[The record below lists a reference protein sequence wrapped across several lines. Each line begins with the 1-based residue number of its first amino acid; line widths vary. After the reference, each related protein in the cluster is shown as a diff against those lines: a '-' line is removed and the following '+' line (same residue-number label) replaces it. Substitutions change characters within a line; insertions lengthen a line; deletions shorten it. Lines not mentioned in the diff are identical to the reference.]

1 MATVLRLTA
10 LLALLPANAALFYRP
25 VALPR
30 APSPTMVDGKNK
42 GAQHATRRSVLATL
56 AGAGVGAAA
65 QQRAN
70 AIEGVVTPTVTV
82 LLPSPSGNNELLE
95 ERKAFKDRRS
105 KDQLG
110 MRRAGIA
117 KPAAPPPKAVA
128 TPPPPPPKEAP
139 VAAKSYLKA
148 AEEKVTAE
156 KLLEEAKAAVAQK
169 TAVAEE
175 AKANLGR
182 DRKAYKTRKAEEERV
197 AEENRA
203 AQLKETLQPF
213 VYAIDVAA
221 LAFVATVFYPAI
233 TNGTDASP
241 LGTSPISTDSMPS
254 SFSEASER
262 ASTAF
267 DNLLQKGGARRK
279 VGPTTAGTPP
289 AGGAAPT
296 PSLEESADEVKA
308 KARDF
313 FDKVRSSELLEKV
326 KASELIDKVKAASS
340 SETAGEAKKVAS
352 DLFAKVKQAGGTKPV
367 VRVSSTA
374 TACTA
379 STATPFH
386 SHTLSPAC
394 SHITPGARPDEGGKR
409 GGDLLAPP
417 PLGEGGY

>member
-1 MATVLRLTA
+1 
-10 LLALLPANAALFYRP
+10 
-25 VALPR
+25 
-30 APSPTMVDGKNK
+30 MVDEKNN

-105 KDQLG
+105 ADQLG

-233 TNGTDASP
+233 TNGTDSSP

-262 ASTAF
+262 ASTAC
-267 DNLLQKGGARRK
+267 G
-279 VGPTTAGTPP
+279 
-289 AGGAAPT
+289 
-296 PSLEESADEVKA
+296 
-308 KARDF
+308 
-313 FDKVRSSELLEKV
+313 
-326 KASELIDKVKAASS
+326 
-340 SETAGEAKKVAS
+340 
-352 DLFAKVKQAGGTKPV
+352 
-367 VRVSSTA
+367 
-374 TACTA
+374 
-379 STATPFH
+379 
-386 SHTLSPAC
+386 
-394 SHITPGARPDEGGKR
+394 
-409 GGDLLAPP
+409 
-417 PLGEGGY
+417 